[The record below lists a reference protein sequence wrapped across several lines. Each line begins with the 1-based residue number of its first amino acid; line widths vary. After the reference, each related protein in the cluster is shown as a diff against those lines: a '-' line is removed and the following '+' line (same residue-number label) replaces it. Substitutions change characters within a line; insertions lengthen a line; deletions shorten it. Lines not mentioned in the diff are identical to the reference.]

1 MNVKA
6 RVVVASYDAGLAGAL
21 PLGGLE
27 LDPPPRVLDPDGL
40 PATELEAD
48 AVVLDAGLR
57 SLELCRELRA
67 SYERAILLLLP
78 RDDVPTRIAALEAG
92 ADDCLGKPAAPDE
105 LAARVRA
112 LVRRAPTRSR
122 LEFGDLVYD
131 LARREARRG
140 GRALDLTAT
149 ESRLLEL
156 FLRNPRQVLPRAL
169 ILERVWG
176 SSGAGASALEVY
188 VGYLRRKLEQ
198 EGESRLLHTARGVG
212 YVLSDRPEARA

>member
-1 MNVKA
+1 MSVKA
-6 RVVVASYDAGLAGAL
+6 RVVVVTYDDGLATAL
-21 PLGGLE
+21 RAGGLRLE
-27 LDPPPRVLDPDGL
+27 PPPSLVDPDEVL
-40 PATELEAD
+40 ATELHAD
-48 AVVLDAGLR
+48 AVILDAGPR
-57 SLELCRELRA
+57 SLELCRELRV

-78 RDDVPTRIAALEAG
+78 RDDVPTQIAALEAG

-212 YVLSDRPEARA
+212 YVLNDRPAARR

>member
-1 MNVKA
+1 
-6 RVVVASYDAGLAGAL
+6 
-21 PLGGLE
+21 
-27 LDPPPRVLDPDGL
+27 VLDPDGL

-112 LVRRAPTRSR
+112 LVRRAPIRSR
-122 LEFGDLVYD
+122 LEFGDVVYD
-131 LARREARRG
+131 LARREAHRRG
-140 GRALDLTAT
+140 RPLDLTAT

-156 FLRNPRQVLPRAL
+156 FLRNPRQVLPREL
-169 ILERVWG
+169 ILERVWAR
-176 SSGAGASALEVY
+176 SGAGASALEVY

-198 EGESRLLHTARGVG
+198 EGEPRLLHTARGVG
-212 YVLSDRPEARA
+212 YVLSDRREARA